1 MMQKLWQ
8 QKLKLSYSKEVI
20 DIVQFGSSVIEGKE
34 YRDIDIV
41 VIFENIPFKEQLNQA
56 YEIKI
61 QLKAFAD
68 REIHISQFDL
78 YTLLEANNFARE
90 GISFYGKSLITGKD
104 FGLRFGLNP
113 KLHILYNLEKF
124 QKKDKVRFHYL
135 LRGKGGKY
143 GLLREYGGTLV
154 KPGLIQISPEHQ
166 DIFVNAIQKI
176 TSNFNLKMV
185 FLAERFVVKQ
195 DY

>member
-78 YTLLEANNFARE
+78 AFLIRNQIELL
-90 GISFYGKSLITGKD
+90 K
-104 FGLRFGLNP
+104 
-113 KLHILYNLEKF
+113 H
-124 QKKDKVRFHYL
+124 
-135 LRGKGGKY
+135 
-143 GLLREYGGTLV
+143 
-154 KPGLIQISPEHQ
+154 
-166 DIFVNAIQKI
+166 
-176 TSNFNLKMV
+176 
-185 FLAERFVVKQ
+185 
-195 DY
+195 